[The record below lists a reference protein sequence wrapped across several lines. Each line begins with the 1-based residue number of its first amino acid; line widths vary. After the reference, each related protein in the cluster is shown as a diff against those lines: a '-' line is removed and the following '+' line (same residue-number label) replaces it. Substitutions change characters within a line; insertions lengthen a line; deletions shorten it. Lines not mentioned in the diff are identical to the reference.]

1 MKLTHAEEAPAATA
15 TAPRFRHGAPAV
27 TTLRRHGLP
36 DLDDLLPR
44 NTFEAWMF
52 SRADEAAQEA
62 RDRMANERLCAQVAA
77 YLGPQ
82 VLPLT
87 WAEPT
92 FILVRAVESAD
103 TEMVRFTQ
111 LCRAVG
117 ARPVVLTMHGDRF
130 INFNPDKFRRAKPTF
145 WSSRPET
152 SLRVGD
158 LRGADGTAM
167 DQLRTRH
174 GGSLV
179 DFHGRLFEQFHGD
192 VPRWDRT
199 EWLRPE
205 GHSDYL
211 RFFAFAMVGAVLV
224 EARDSDPLEVPF
236 WRDRVEP
243 GFLRAEQMFGVRPLM
258 TCHYA
263 AHELDDD
270 YWWGHPME
278 TLPAAKAILGD
289 PRG

>member
-1 MKLTHAEEAPAATA
+1 MNLTTTGAAPAATA
-15 TAPRFRHGAPAV
+15 TAPRFRHESPPVAAPH
-27 TTLRRHGLP
+27 RNGLP
-36 DLDDLLPR
+36 DLDDLMPR

-52 SRADEAAQEA
+52 SRADVAAQEA
-62 RDRMANERLCAQVAA
+62 RSRMADAQLRAQVASF
-77 YLGPQ
+77 LGPHA
-82 VLPLT
+82 LPLT

-145 WSSRPET
+145 WSSKPET

-179 DFHGRLFEQFHGD
+179 DFHGQLFEQFHGD